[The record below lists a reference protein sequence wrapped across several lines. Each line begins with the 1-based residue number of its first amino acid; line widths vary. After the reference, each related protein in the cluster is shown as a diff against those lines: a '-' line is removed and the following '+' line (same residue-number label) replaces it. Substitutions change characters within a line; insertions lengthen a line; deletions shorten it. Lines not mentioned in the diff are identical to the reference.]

1 MATPGAP
8 SVLALAPAPGHLRAL
23 HTAAATARSDTE
35 MGEASEGGITD
46 RPGVEG
52 YDGDYPL
59 EDYESDKEDKE
70 ADAKRSVDEKRA
82 VDVAAESAF
91 GMIAQSYV
99 LAADIVKAQNV
110 PAEMVNK
117 SVTHILK
124 HAAAMHD
131 VIGADLDRVV
141 KKARAAESARTKAN
155 VRKQREREKLKAK
168 LTAGSDAGGAGPSG
182 TGGEGGEGGAG
193 GAAAAA
199 K

>member
-52 YDGDYPL
+52 YDGDYVL
-59 EDYESDKEDKE
+59 EDYESDKE

-141 KKARAAESARTKAN
+141 KKARAAESARNKASI
-155 VRKQREREKLKAK
+155 RKQKEREKLKTK
-168 LTAGSDAGGAGPSG
+168 LAAGGGAGGAGPSG

-199 K
+199 AAK

>member
-8 SVLALAPAPGHLRAL
+8 SALALAPAPGHLRAL

-46 RPGVEG
+46 RPGVQG
-52 YDGDYPL
+52 YDGDYVL
-59 EDYESDKEDKE
+59 EDYESDKE

-155 VRKQREREKLKAK
+155 VRKQKEREKLKAK
-168 LTAGSDAGGAGPSG
+168 LTAGGGEGGAGPSG

-199 K
+199 AAK

>member
-52 YDGDYPL
+52 YDGDYVL
-59 EDYESDKEDKE
+59 EDYESDKE

-155 VRKQREREKLKAK
+155 VRKQKEREKLKAK
-168 LTAGSDAGGAGPSG
+168 LTAGGGEGGAGPSG

-199 K
+199 AAK

>member
-8 SVLALAPAPGHLRAL
+8 SALALAPAPGHLRAL

-59 EDYESDKEDKE
+59 EDYESDKE

-155 VRKQREREKLKAK
+155 VRKQKEREKLKTK
-168 LTAGSDAGGAGPSG
+168 LAAGGGAGGAGPSG

-199 K
+199 AAK